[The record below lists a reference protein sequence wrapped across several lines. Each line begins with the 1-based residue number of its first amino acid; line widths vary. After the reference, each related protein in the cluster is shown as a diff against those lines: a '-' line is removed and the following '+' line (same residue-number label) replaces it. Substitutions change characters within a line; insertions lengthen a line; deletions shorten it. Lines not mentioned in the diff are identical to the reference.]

1 MRGKNAP
8 LQRIRGRNAPDDHD
22 LPRSDDRDLL
32 RRFLQL
38 GSGRFPQGL
47 DVVVLT
53 LFLSEYVHNHI
64 AVVDKDPL
72 RLRVALDVIL
82 LQALSP
88 AVGQQAVSDSLDV
101 RIRVA
106 GADDE
111 VVGDQRAIAQVDD
124 LDLFRLLL
132 GNQFLN

>member
-1 MRGKNAP
+1 M
-8 LQRIRGRNAPDDHD
+8 
-22 LPRSDDRDLL
+22 
-32 RRFLQL
+32 
-38 GSGRFPQGL
+38 
-47 DVVVLT
+47 
-53 LFLSEYVHNHI
+53 HNHI